1 MATTSTDATHPPTSR
16 YAKTDLSRFPL
27 LDAPYSKYYGPLD
40 PYGALDLPLAVLLA
54 LAFLV
59 VSYSI
64 SLFAFCPA
72 LALVVSVVAALH
84 ARRRRARQRLCQ
96 HRVSIKAALA
106 QHAPGA
112 YLHADIHQLTD
123 DESYSPRPRDF
134 FVMVDLPHSPDSAT
148 PRNAVVYDQY
158 QMQHMWPHLDAH
170 DDWIDLFHSAPAS
183 TDPDLHPDDAHNVYI
198 AKRSVA
204 DFDPFLSSAARADV
218 HMQQLL
224 HADDS
229 HHDDTDS
236 DDDDDDDSDDDGS
249 DDDTDSD
256 SQDD

>member
-1 MATTSTDATHPPTSR
+1 MSTTTSTARAPR

-40 PYGALDLPLAVLLA
+40 PYGALDLPIAVSLA
-54 LAFLV
+54 LVFLL

-72 LALVVSVVAALH
+72 LALVASVVAALR
-84 ARRRRARQRLCQ
+84 ARKHRARQRLCQ
-96 HRVSIKAALA
+96 HRASIKAALA

-123 DESYSPRPRDF
+123 GESYSPRPRGF
-134 FVMVDLPHSPDSAT
+134 FVMVDLPHSPDSTT

-158 QMQHMWPHLDAH
+158 QMQHMWPHLDAD
-170 DDWIDLFHSAPAS
+170 DDWIDLFHSVPAS
-183 TDPDLHPDDAHNVYI
+183 TDPDLHPADAHNVYI
-198 AKRSVA
+198 AKRPVA
-204 DFDPFLSSAARADV
+204 DFNPFLSPAARADI

-229 HHDDTDS
+229 G
-236 DDDDDDDSDDDGS
+236 DDDDDDA
-249 DDDTDSD
+249 D